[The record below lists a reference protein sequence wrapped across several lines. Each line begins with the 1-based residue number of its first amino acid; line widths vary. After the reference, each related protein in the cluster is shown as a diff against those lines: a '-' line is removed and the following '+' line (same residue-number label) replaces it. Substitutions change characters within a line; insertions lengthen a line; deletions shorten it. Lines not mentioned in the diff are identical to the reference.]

1 MDTMALERRRTSARK
16 TSSVGAKR
24 NVKEKHVS
32 VRLAGGDLAV
42 LERAANAAK
51 LSVAT
56 YVRQKALQAAER
68 DDPEARRRRAADLV
82 RRMRELP
89 SFDRGEG

>member
-1 MDTMALERRRTSARK
+1 MDTMAVQHRRAGARSASRAH
-16 TSSVGAKR
+16 GKR
-24 NVKEKHVS
+24 NIKEKHVS
-32 VRLAGGDLAV
+32 VRLAGSDLAA
-42 LERAANAAK
+42 LERAADAAK

-68 DDPEARRRRAADLV
+68 DDPEARRQRAADLV

-89 SFDRGEG
+89 SFDRGEE

>member
-1 MDTMALERRRTSARK
+1 MRTVMSKRK
-16 TSSVGAKR
+16 L
-24 NVKEKHVS
+24 KEKHVS
-32 VRLAGGDLAV
+32 VRLAGSDLAA
-42 LERAANAAK
+42 LERAAEAAK

-68 DDPEARRRRAADLV
+68 DDPESRRRRAADLV

-89 SFDRGEG
+89 RFDRGEE

>member
-1 MDTMALERRRTSARK
+1 M
-16 TSSVGAKR
+16 
-24 NVKEKHVS
+24 S
-32 VRLAGGDLAV
+32 VRLAGSDLAA
-42 LERAANAAK
+42 LERAADAAK

-68 DDPEARRRRAADLV
+68 DDPEARRQRAADLV

-89 SFDRGEG
+89 SFDRGEE

>member
-1 MDTMALERRRTSARK
+1 MHTMPKRRL
-16 TSSVGAKR
+16 
-24 NVKEKHVS
+24 KEKHVS
-32 VRLAGGDLAV
+32 VRVAGSDLAA
-42 LERAANAAK
+42 LERAADAAK

-82 RRMRELP
+82 KRVRELP
-89 SFDRGEG
+89 TFDRGDK

>member
-1 MDTMALERRRTSARK
+1 MHTMPKRK
-16 TSSVGAKR
+16 L
-24 NVKEKHVS
+24 KEKHVS
-32 VRLAGGDLAV
+32 VRLAGSDLAA
-42 LERAANAAK
+42 LERAAEAAK

-82 RRMRELP
+82 KRMRELAP
-89 SFDRGEG
+89 FDRGDE

>member
-1 MDTMALERRRTSARK
+1 
-16 TSSVGAKR
+16 
-24 NVKEKHVS
+24 VS
-32 VRLAGGDLAV
+32 VRLAGSDLAA
-42 LERAANAAK
+42 LERAAEAAK

-89 SFDRGEG
+89 SFDRGEE

>member
-1 MDTMALERRRTSARK
+1 MHTMTRRK
-16 TSSVGAKR
+16 L
-24 NVKEKHVS
+24 KEKHVS
-32 VRLAGGDLAV
+32 VRLAGSDLAA
-42 LERAANAAK
+42 LERAADAAK

-82 RRMRELP
+82 KRMRELAP
-89 SFDRGEG
+89 FDRGEE

>member
-1 MDTMALERRRTSARK
+1 MHTIMARRK
-16 TSSVGAKR
+16 L
-24 NVKEKHVS
+24 KEKHVS
-32 VRLAGGDLAV
+32 VRLAGSDLAA
-42 LERAANAAK
+42 LERAADAAK

-82 RRMRELP
+82 KRLRELP
-89 SFDRGEG
+89 TFDRGDE